1 MARADRGRSLLG
13 SDPLIDHVQAV
24 MQQVMWDGSAALLA
38 DLVAR
43 VQARYPAPVKV
54 IEARIRDYLAR
65 MRLALKGEGHNEDAF
80 GSDSGTA
87 SGLKEGRSR
96 QWRTGE
102 AGSGRAPDVAILPAA
117 DFGNRDDRAALR
129 RLNGPSVGCVLVE
142 RKVRARRVII
152 HEGLLRRGPGA
163 KARCVIRSTR
173 GAGGRLRRW

>member
-65 MRLALKGEGHNEDAF
+65 MRLAA
-80 GSDSGTA
+80 
-87 SGLKEGRSR
+87 EGRR
-96 QWRTGE
+96 PQ
-102 AGSGRAPDVAILPAA
+102 
-117 DFGNRDDRAALR
+117 
-129 RLNGPSVGCVLVE
+129 
-142 RKVRARRVII
+142 
-152 HEGLLRRGPGA
+152 
-163 KARCVIRSTR
+163 
-173 GAGGRLRRW
+173 